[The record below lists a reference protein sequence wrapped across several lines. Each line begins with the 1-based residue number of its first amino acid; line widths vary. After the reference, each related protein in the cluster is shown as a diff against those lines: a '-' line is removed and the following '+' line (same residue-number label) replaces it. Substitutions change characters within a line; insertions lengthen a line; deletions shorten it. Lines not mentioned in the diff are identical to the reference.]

1 MAFSRFIRFLF
12 LAMLMIASSTMI
24 THKALVDAD
33 TKHRKLQGR
42 RPMPS
47 PPPPPIEEDRDG
59 HY

>member
-33 TKHRKLQGR
+33 MKHRKLQGR
-42 RPMPS
+42 RPLPS
-47 PPPPPIEEDRDG
+47 PPPPPNQADRD
-59 HY
+59 HHN